1 MEINEIKSHFK
12 LCEDVKIKQNEQY
25 WLIYCEGLCD
35 VKEIENEILIKIHRH
50 VLFNPEHL
58 TSAILTINKLEKV
71 SCEKFDEAVFSGF
84 CLFYYQNIFYTI
96 NVINVPK
103 RTPDQSII
111 DITITGPRDSF
122 IENLETN
129 VALIRKRLKT
139 SALNYQKFTLGNN
152 TKTQIGL
159 LYMNERCDKKIIKS
173 LTHKLN
179 SLKDIDITSSGQ
191 FRSLL
196 YGKHNKLFPR
206 MTYTTRP
213 DYCTLSLLKG
223 QFVLFV
229 DNFNNANIGP
239 ATISLFID
247 YSDDIND
254 HFITTFLNRSLY
266 FFSAFISIFL
276 MGFIIAIYCY
286 HPQELPILW
295 LSNVL
300 SIQKG
305 MVLPVYLEIIFAT
318 LLFEL
323 FRVAGTRL
331 PAGISS
337 TLLVI
342 GSVLLGQSAISSGFI
357 GYDIMFLSAF
367 NIICNYS
374 VSNNISF
381 NSLITVLKIFVFV
394 ASATLGLYGFILSF
408 ISIVFYVSSLK
419 SFDKDMVNPYTSV
432 SFKSFLQLFKSINFK
447 KKVGNKS

>member
-1 MEINEIKSHFK
+1 M
-12 LCEDVKIKQNEQY
+12 L
-25 WLIYCEGLCD
+25 
-35 VKEIENEILIKIHRH
+35 
-50 VLFNPEHL
+50 L
-58 TSAILTINKLEKV
+58 TFPN
-71 SCEKFDEAVFSGF
+71 
-84 CLFYYQNIFYTI
+84 
-96 NVINVPK
+96 

-122 IENLETN
+122 IENIETN
-129 VALIRKRLKT
+129 VALVRKRLKT
-139 SALNYQKFTLGNN
+139 SELNYQKFTLGKN

-159 LYMNERCDKKIIKS
+159 LYMKNKCEPKIIQK
-173 LTHKLN
+173 LTN
-179 SLKDIDITSSGQ
+179 QLKQLSETDITSSGQ

-196 YGKHNKLFPR
+196 YGKQKRLFPH

-223 QFVLFV
+223 QFVIFI

-239 ATISLFID
+239 ATLSLFID

-266 FFSAFISIFL
+266 FFCGFISIFL

-295 LSNVL
+295 LSNIL

-323 FRVAGTRL
+323 FLVAGTRL

-342 GSVLLGQSAISSGFI
+342 GSVLLGQNAISSGFI

-381 NSLITVLKIFVFV
+381 NSVITVLKIIVFI

-408 ISIVFYVSSLK
+408 VGITLYLSSLK
-419 SFDKDMVNPYTSV
+419 SFDKDMINPYLV
-432 SFKSFLQLFKSINFK
+432 LNFKTFSQLFKSVNFK
-447 KKVGNKS
+447 KKVKSS